1 MNEIEENMMIKINEL
16 LTNDISAIHVGIFS
30 NSGVKNIQIMIE
42 SEKGITVDDCV
53 DTSRLAEDIITMHK
67 FVDDN
72 YNIEVSS
79 PGINRPLFN
88 IKDFIKFQGEKVF
101 IELKRNINNQR
112 RFKGYY
118 EVIEDLICIKDKKET
133 IEISFNDIKK
143 ANLVR
148 EIKI

>member
-1 MNEIEENMMIKINEL
+1 MNELEENIMNKINEL
-16 LTNDISAIHVGIFS
+16 LTNELSAIHVGIYS
-30 NSGVKNIQIMIE
+30 NGGNKNIQIMIE

-53 DTSRLAEDIITMHK
+53 RTSRLTENIITMHR
-67 FVDDN
+67 FIDDN

-88 IKDFIKFQGEKVF
+88 LDDFIKYQGEKVF

-112 RFKGYY
+112 RFKGYHQVLDG
-118 EVIEDLICIKDKKET
+118 VISIKNKKET
-133 IEISFNDIKK
+133 IEISINDIKK
-143 ANLVR
+143 ANLVK

>member
-1 MNEIEENMMIKINEL
+1 MNELEENIMNKINEL
-16 LTNDISAIHVGIFS
+16 LTNELSAIHVGIYS
-30 NSGVKNIQIMIE
+30 NGGNKNIQIMIE

-53 DTSRLAEDIITMHK
+53 STSRLTENIITMHR
-67 FVDDN
+67 FIDDN

-88 IKDFIKFQGEKVF
+88 LDDFIKYQGEKVF

-112 RFKGYY
+112 RFKGYHQ
-118 EVIEDLICIKDKKET
+118 VLDGVKSIKNKKET
-133 IEISFNDIKK
+133 IEISINDIKK
-143 ANLVR
+143 ANLVK

>member
-42 SEKGITVDDCV
+42 SEKGITVDDCAK
-53 DTSRLAEDIITMHK
+53 TSRLAEDIITMHK

-112 RFKGYY
+112 RFKGHF
-118 EVIEDLICIKDKKET
+118 EVIDNAICIQNKKET
-133 IEISFNDIKK
+133 IEISIKDIKK

-148 EIKI
+148 EI

>member
-1 MNEIEENMMIKINEL
+1 MNELEENIMNKINEL
-16 LTNDISAIHVGIFS
+16 LTNELSAIHVGIYS
-30 NSGVKNIQIMIE
+30 NGGNKNIQIMIE

-53 DTSRLAEDIITMHK
+53 STSRLTENIITMHR
-67 FVDDN
+67 FIDDN

-88 IKDFIKFQGEKVF
+88 LDDFIKYQGEKVF

-112 RFKGYY
+112 RFKGYHQVLDG
-118 EVIEDLICIKDKKET
+118 VISIKNKKET
-133 IEISFNDIKK
+133 IKISINDIKK
-143 ANLVR
+143 ANLVK

>member
-1 MNEIEENMMIKINEL
+1 
-16 LTNDISAIHVGIFS
+16 
-30 NSGVKNIQIMIE
+30 MIE
-42 SEKGITVDDCV
+42 SEKGITIGDCAK
-53 DTSRLAEDIITMHK
+53 TSRLAEDIITMHK

-112 RFKGYY
+112 RFKGHF
-118 EVIEDLICIKDKKET
+118 EVIDDIICIKNKKET
-133 IEISFNDIKK
+133 IEISIKDIKK

-148 EIKI
+148 EI

>member
-1 MNEIEENMMIKINEL
+1 MVKINEL
-16 LTNDISAIHVGIFS
+16 LENDLSVIHVGIFS

-42 SEKGITVDDCV
+42 SEKGITIDDCAN
-53 DTSRLAEDIITMHK
+53 TSRLAEDIITLHK
-67 FVDDN
+67 FIDDN

-88 IKDFIKFQGEKVF
+88 IHDFIKYQGERVF
-101 IELKRNINNQR
+101 IELKRNIDNQR
-112 RFKGYY
+112 RFKGTY
-118 EVIEDLICIKDKKET
+118 EVIDDLIYIKNKKE
-133 IEISFNDIKK
+133 IIKISMKDIKK

>member
-1 MNEIEENMMIKINEL
+1 MNELEENIMNKINEL
-16 LTNDISAIHVGIFS
+16 LTNELSAIHVGIYS
-30 NSGVKNIQIMIE
+30 NGGNKNIQIMIE

-53 DTSRLAEDIITMHK
+53 STSRLTENIITMHR
-67 FVDDN
+67 FIDDN

-88 IKDFIKFQGEKVF
+88 LDDFIKYQGEKVF

-112 RFKGYY
+112 RFKGYHQVLDG
-118 EVIEDLICIKDKKET
+118 VISIKNKKET
-133 IEISFNDIKK
+133 IEISINDIKK
-143 ANLVR
+143 ANLVK

>member
-1 MNEIEENMMIKINEL
+1 MNELEENIINKINEL
-16 LTNDISAIHVGIFS
+16 LTNELSAIHVGIYS
-30 NSGVKNIQIMIE
+30 NGGNKNIQIMIE

-53 DTSRLAEDIITMHK
+53 STSRLTENIITMHR
-67 FVDDN
+67 FIDDN

-88 IKDFIKFQGEKVF
+88 LDDFIKYQGEKVF

-112 RFKGYY
+112 RFKGYHQVLDG
-118 EVIEDLICIKDKKET
+118 VISIKNKKET
-133 IEISFNDIKK
+133 IEISINDIKK
-143 ANLVR
+143 ANLVK

>member
-1 MNEIEENMMIKINEL
+1 L
-16 LTNDISAIHVGIFS
+16 SAIHVGIYS
-30 NSGVKNIQIMIE
+30 NGGNKNIQIMIE

-53 DTSRLAEDIITMHK
+53 STSRLTENIITMHR
-67 FVDDN
+67 FIDDN

-88 IKDFIKFQGEKVF
+88 LDDFIKYQGEKVF

-112 RFKGYY
+112 RFKGYHQVLDG
-118 EVIEDLICIKDKKET
+118 VISIKNKKET
-133 IEISFNDIKK
+133 IEISINDIKK
-143 ANLVR
+143 ANLVK

>member
-30 NSGVKNIQIMIE
+30 NSGVKNIQIMID
-42 SEKGITVDDCV
+42 SEEGITVDDCAH
-53 DTSRLAEDIITMHK
+53 TSRLAEDIITMHK
-67 FVDDN
+67 FIDDN

-112 RFKGYY
+112 RFKGHF
-118 EVIEDLICIKDKKET
+118 EVIDDIIRIKNKKET
-133 IEISFNDIKK
+133 IEISIKDIKK

>member
-42 SEKGITVDDCV
+42 SEKGITVDDCAK
-53 DTSRLAEDIITMHK
+53 TSRLAEDIITMHK

-79 PGINRPLFN
+79 PGINRPLFS

-112 RFKGYY
+112 RFKGHF
-118 EVIEDLICIKDKKET
+118 EVIDNAICIQNKKET
-133 IEISFNDIKK
+133 IEISIKDIKK